1 MAIAAPSTLPDLH
14 EIIAEQF
21 PVLTTQEQLVA
32 KFIVENP
39 AKVALLSM
47 RKLAALS
54 NVSPYTVIRFFKK
67 FGFTKFD
74 NLKELSASA
83 LTVDPIATLQKAQTQ
98 AETTLGVEPGGMLA
112 TQLGL
117 ILSAINNPDADELDR
132 LASILTRAKVNYV
145 LGFRAS
151 QAMAQHFHYCG
162 QHAHKNMLFIS
173 GSESYAIDQVAG
185 IGSGDVMVALSFKPY
200 AQLTVRLC
208 QFAKSRGARV
218 VAFTDSKLSPL
229 FRLADES
236 VFVPADGPS
245 YFNSMVAPT
254 IVLERLLVRMHKLN
268 DDQAAHRLIAH
279 RNLHK
284 YLDRQR

>member
-1 MAIAAPSTLPDLH
+1 MATAAPTTLHLLH
-14 EIIAEQF
+14 EAIGEQF
-21 PVLTTQEQLVA
+21 PILTAQEQLVG
-32 KFIVENP
+32 KFIVDNP
-39 AKVALLSM
+39 TKVALLSM
-47 RKLAALS
+47 RKLAVLS

-67 FGFTKFD
+67 FGFAKFD
-74 NLKELSASA
+74 DLKELSATA
-83 LTVDPIATLQKAQTQ
+83 LSVDPVATLKMVQ
-98 AETTLGVEPGGMLA
+98 AKMNATPNVEPGGMLA

-117 ILSAINNPDADELDR
+117 ILSAINNPDAAELDR
-132 LASILTRAKVNYV
+132 LANILTRAKVNYV

-151 QAMAQHFHYCG
+151 QALAQHFHYCG

-173 GSESYAIDQVAG
+173 GAESYAIDQIAG
-185 IGSGDVMVALSFKPY
+185 IGSGDVLMALSFKPY

-208 QFAKSRGARV
+208 QFAKSKGARV
-218 VAFTDSKLSPL
+218 VALTDSKLSPL

-254 IVLERLLVRMHKLN
+254 IVLERLLVRMHRLN
-268 DDQAAHRLIAH
+268 DDQAASRLIAH

>member
-1 MAIAAPSTLPDLH
+1 MPLAAPTTLQLLH
-14 EIIAEQF
+14 EAIGEQF
-21 PVLTTQEQLVA
+21 PVLTAQEQLVG
-32 KFIVENP
+32 KFIVDNP
-39 AKVALLSM
+39 TKVALLSM
-47 RKLAALS
+47 RKLAGLS

-67 FGFTKFD
+67 FGFAKFD
-74 NLKELSASA
+74 DLKELSATA
-83 LTVDPIATLQKAQTQ
+83 LTVDPVATLQMAQMKVN
-98 AETTLGVEPGGMLA
+98 TTPNVEPGGMLA

-117 ILSAINNPDADELDR
+117 ILSAINNPDAAELDR
-132 LASILTRAKVNYV
+132 LAGILTRAKVNYV

-151 QAMAQHFHYCG
+151 QALAQHFHYCG

-173 GSESYAIDQVAG
+173 GAESYAIDQIAG
-185 IGSGDVMVALSFKPY
+185 IGSGDVLVALSFKPY

-208 QFAKSRGARV
+208 QFAKSKGARV
-218 VAFTDSKLSPL
+218 VALTDSKLSPL

-268 DDQAAHRLIAH
+268 DDQAASRLIAH

>member
-1 MAIAAPSTLPDLH
+1 MANAAPTTLQLLH
-14 EIIAEQF
+14 EAIGEQF
-21 PVLTTQEQLVA
+21 PILTAQEQLVG
-32 KFIVENP
+32 KFIVDNP
-39 AKVALLSM
+39 TKVALLSM
-47 RKLAALS
+47 RKLAISS
-54 NVSPYTVIRFFKK
+54 NVSSYTVIRFFKK
-67 FGFTKFD
+67 FGFLKFD
-74 NLKELSASA
+74 DLKALSASA
-83 LTVDPIATLQKAQTQ
+83 LTVDPVSTLQLTQ
-98 AETTLGVEPGGMLA
+98 KKIKSMPNIEPGGMLA

-117 ILSAINNPDADELDR
+117 ILSAINNPDAAELDR
-132 LASILTRAKVNYV
+132 LAGILTRAKVNYV

-151 QAMAQHFHYCG
+151 QALAQHFHYCG

-173 GSESYAIDQVAG
+173 GAESYAIDQIAG
-185 IGSGDVMVALSFKPY
+185 IGSGDVLVALSFKPY

-229 FRLADES
+229 YRLADES

-268 DDQAAHRLIAH
+268 DDQAASRLIAH

>member
-1 MAIAAPSTLPDLH
+1 MAVDAPLTLQLLH
-14 EIIAEQF
+14 EAIGEQY
-21 PVLTTQEQLVA
+21 PLLTAQEQLVG
-32 KFIVENP
+32 KFIVDNP
-39 AKVALLSM
+39 TKVALLSM
-47 RKLAALS
+47 RKLAVLS

-67 FGFTKFD
+67 FGFAKFD
-74 NLKELSASA
+74 DLKELSATA
-83 LTVDPIATLQKAQTQ
+83 LTVDPVATLQMAQMKVNATPN
-98 AETTLGVEPGGMLA
+98 VEPGGMLA

-117 ILSAINNPDADELDR
+117 ILSAINNPDAAELDR
-132 LASILTRAKVNYV
+132 LAGILTRAKVNYV

-151 QAMAQHFHYCG
+151 QALAQHFHYCG

-173 GSESYAIDQVAG
+173 GAESYAIDQIAG
-185 IGSGDVMVALSFKPY
+185 IGSGDVLVALSFKPY

-208 QFAKSRGARV
+208 QFAKSKGARV
-218 VAFTDSKLSPL
+218 VALTDSKLSPL

-268 DDQAAHRLIAH
+268 DDQAASRLIAH

>member
-1 MAIAAPSTLPDLH
+1 MSLAAPTTLQFLH
-14 EIIAEQF
+14 EAIGEQF
-21 PVLTTQEQLVA
+21 PLLTAQEQLVG
-32 KFIVENP
+32 KFIVDNP
-39 AKVALLSM
+39 TKVALLSM

-67 FGFTKFD
+67 FGFAKFD
-74 NLKELSASA
+74 DLKELSATA
-83 LTVDPIATLQKAQTQ
+83 LTVDPVATLQMAQLKMNATPN
-98 AETTLGVEPGGMLA
+98 VEPGGMLA

-117 ILSAINNPDADELDR
+117 ILSAISNPDAAELDR
-132 LASILTRAKVNYV
+132 LAGILTRAKVNYV

-151 QAMAQHFHYCG
+151 QALAQHFHYCG

-173 GSESYAIDQVAG
+173 GAESYAIDQIAG
-185 IGSGDVMVALSFKPY
+185 IGSGDVLVALSFKPY

-208 QFAKSRGARV
+208 QFAKSKGARV
-218 VAFTDSKLSPL
+218 VALTDSKLSPL

-268 DDQAAHRLIAH
+268 DDQAASRLIAH

>member
-1 MAIAAPSTLPDLH
+1 MAIAAPATLQDLH

-32 KFIVENP
+32 KFIIENP
-39 AKVALLSM
+39 AKVAILSM
-47 RKLAALS
+47 RKLALLA

-67 FGFTKFD
+67 FGFAKFD
-74 NLKELSASA
+74 DLKELSAAA
-83 LTVDPIATLQKAQTQ
+83 LTVDPVATLQKAQKH
-98 AETTLGVEPGGMLA
+98 AAAAPSLEPGGMLA

-117 ILSAINNPDADELDR
+117 ILSAITNPDATELDR
-132 LASILTRAKVNYV
+132 LARILTRAKVNYV

-173 GSESYAIDQVAG
+173 GAESYAIDQVAA
-185 IGSGDVMVALSFKPY
+185 ISSDDVMVALSFKPY

-229 FRLADES
+229 YRLADES

-268 DDQAAHRLIAH
+268 GDQAASRLIAH

-284 YLDRQR
+284 YLDKQR

>member
-1 MAIAAPSTLPDLH
+1 MAIAAPATLQDLH

-67 FGFTKFD
+67 FGFAKFD

-83 LTVDPIATLQKAQTQ
+83 LTVDPIATLQKAQQQ
-98 AETTLGVEPGGMLA
+98 AETKLGVEPGGMLA

-117 ILSAINNPDADELDR
+117 ILSAINNPDANELDR
-132 LASILTRAKVNYV
+132 LARILTRAKVNYV

-173 GSESYAIDQVAG
+173 GAESYAIDQVAG